1 MTTVVVAALGSWL
14 ALVLARLARR
24 IEGGARARGLGE
36 RSRWRVPGR
45 LRTRLERA
53 LADAAV
59 EVEPETAVEVAAMG
73 VAAVVLLALAVA
85 PGLVPVVAVLAVVA
99 GPVGLRLARGRAER
113 RFVAALPG
121 GLEQVAAALRGG
133 AAVGEALLVLGQS
146 PALAADVQRVRARA
160 ELGLGLPDA
169 LAAWPRERPLPE
181 VRAVA
186 GSLAVASTLGGR
198 AADALDGLAASL
210 RERLGALAE
219 ARALSSQARL
229 SAVVVGGAPIAYLAF
244 SAVVDPSSV
253 DVLVGTEIGRVCL
266 VLGLGCEVL
275 AALWMRRILRR
286 GTAG

>member
-1 MTTVVVAALGSWL
+1 MTTVVVAALGCWL
-14 ALVLARLARR
+14 TVVLVRLARR
-24 IEGGARARGLGE
+24 VEGGARARGLGE
-36 RSRWRVPGR
+36 RSRWRMPGR
-45 LRTRLERA
+45 LRSRLERA
-53 LADAAV
+53 LTEAAV

-73 VAAVVLLALAVA
+73 VAATVLLAFAVA
-85 PGLVPVVAVLAVVA
+85 PGLVPVVAGLTILA

-133 AAVGEALLVLGQS
+133 AAVGEALLVLGRS

-198 AADALDGLAASL
+198 SADALDGLAASL

-219 ARALSSQARL
+219 ARALSSHARL

-244 SAVVDPSSV
+244 SAVIDPSSV
-253 DVLVGTEIGRVCL
+253 DLLVGTDIGRVCL

-286 GTAG
+286 GAAG